1 VYKKSLSIVM
11 TDPISLE
18 IQTIFQKNK
27 LDDLKE
33 FMNKR
38 KCLNAWN
45 MALIYLFHIVQ
56 SAGILTTTIATGYD
70 MKIFIWVGVGL
81 NITATL
87 INVFEKTNSSISKN
101 LMKDI
106 QAIKEGSYVDES
118 SIELPATG
126 KDDKT
131 APLLEK

>member
-1 VYKKSLSIVM
+1 M
-11 TDPISLE
+11 TTDTTIE
-18 IQTIFQKNK
+18 IQSIFEKNK

-33 FMNKR
+33 FMGKR

-56 SAGILTTTIATGYD
+56 SAGILTTTIAAGYD
-70 MKIFIWVGVGL
+70 MKDLVWVGVGL

-87 INVFEKTNSSISKN
+87 INVFEKTNTSISKH

-106 QAIKEGSYVDES
+106 QAIKQGIYVDES
-118 SIELPATG
+118 EMIEIQEK
-126 KDDKT
+126 KDDKSV
-131 APLLEK
+131 PLLSGTTPSST

>member
-1 VYKKSLSIVM
+1 MSDTV
-11 TDPISLE
+11 SLE
-18 IQTIFQKNK
+18 IQTIFQKNR
-27 LDDLKE
+27 LDDLKD

-38 KCLNAWN
+38 KCLNSWN
-45 MALIYLFHIVQ
+45 MVLIYLFHIVQ
-56 SAGILTTTIATGYD
+56 SAGILTTTIAAGYD
-70 MKIFIWVGVGL
+70 MKLLVWVGVGL

-118 SIELPATG
+118 SIERPAAGSAT
-126 KDDKT
+126 KDEKT
-131 APLLEK
+131 VPLLTS

>member
-1 VYKKSLSIVM
+1 MSDTV
-11 TDPISLE
+11 SLE

-38 KCLNAWN
+38 KCLNSWN
-45 MALIYLFHIVQ
+45 MVLIYLFHIVQ
-56 SAGILTTTIATGYD
+56 SAGILTTTIAAGYD
-70 MKIFIWVGVGL
+70 MKILVWIGVGL

-126 KDDKT
+126 PATGSATKDEKIV
-131 APLLEK
+131 PLLTV

>member
-1 VYKKSLSIVM
+1 MSDTV
-11 TDPISLE
+11 SLE
-18 IQTIFQKNK
+18 IQTIFQKNR
-27 LDDLKE
+27 LDDLKD

-38 KCLNAWN
+38 KCLNSWN
-45 MALIYLFHIVQ
+45 MVLIYLFHIVQ
-56 SAGILTTTIATGYD
+56 SAGILTTTIAAGYD
-70 MKIFIWVGVGL
+70 MKLLVWVGVGL

-118 SIELPATG
+118 SIELPAAGSAT
-126 KDDKT
+126 KDEKT
-131 APLLEK
+131 VPLLTS

>member
-1 VYKKSLSIVM
+1 M
-11 TDPISLE
+11 TDAISLE